1 MLILPAIDIMGGRC
15 VRLKQGRFDDATIYG
30 DPIEQAAEFEAAG
43 AEWIHAV
50 DLDGARSGGPEQHVL
65 LRKLTGSTKAKVQC
79 GGGVR
84 ERVQVQSL
92 LDAGVSRV
100 VVGSAAVRK
109 PDEVRRWLS
118 SYGLERICCA
128 FDVRR
133 AGDEYDVVVD
143 GWSAKDGK
151 TLIEALEL
159 YPPGA
164 LKHVLV
170 TDVSRDGV
178 LTGPNAALIGN
189 LVRAR
194 PDLQFQASGGVSSLN
209 DLAALRAEGAAG
221 AIVGRALYE
230 RRFSLEDALAS

>member
-15 VRLKQGRFDDATIYG
+15 VRLKQGRFDDVTTYG
-30 DPIEQAAEFEAAG
+30 DPLEQAAEFEAAG

-50 DLDGARSGGPEQHVL
+50 DLDGARAGRPEQHVL
-65 LRKLTGSTKAKVQC
+65 LRKLTGSTKVKVQC

-84 ERVQVQSL
+84 EWAQVQSL

-100 VVGSAAVRK
+100 VVGSAAVRR
-109 PDEVRRWLS
+109 PDEVRHWLS

-133 AGDEYDVVVD
+133 AGEHYEVVVD
-143 GWSAKDGK
+143 GWATKGDK

-178 LTGPNAALIGN
+178 LTGPNAPLIGN

-209 DLAALRAEGAAG
+209 DLVALRAEGAAG

-230 RRFSLEDALAS
+230 HRFTLEDALAS